1 MNRILWASSAGAF
14 MLTVLLFLIG
24 FSSQL
29 VGMFAFAL
37 FCSMPLF
44 TFTLG
49 GALFTFM
56 SSFRIVPR
64 ESNGQPK
71 ANKRSQLG

>member
-37 FCSMPLF
+37 FCS
-44 TFTLG
+44 
-49 GALFTFM
+49 FM